1 MDRKHKIL
9 SNETVFSTPWFDV
22 KAKCYHGSQDPYYIL
37 KLLDY
42 VSIIAITKDGQ
53 ILLVEQY
60 RPVVEDNT
68 LELPSGHV
76 EEGESPEEAAC
87 RELLEETGYKAN
99 KVRLLGTLIPDT
111 GRLGNKMWCYFA
123 PDVVKVYD
131 CPTEADI
138 KLVKCS
144 IKTLMLWIK
153 QGKINHALNIA
164 TVHMGIDQEEFARYL
179 SNDKI

>member
-1 MDRKHKIL
+1 MVRENRIV

-22 KAKCYHGSQDPYYIL
+22 KAKCYHGSQDPYYVL

-42 VSIIAITKDGQ
+42 VSILAITNDGQ

-60 RPVVEDNT
+60 RPVVEGNT

-76 EEGESPEEAAC
+76 EEGESPEEAAH

-99 KVRLLGTLIPDT
+99 EVKLLGTLIPDT

-123 PDVVKVYD
+123 PNVVKVND
-131 CPTEADI
+131 CSTEENI
-138 KLVKCS
+138 KLVK
-144 IKTLMLWIK
+144 
-153 QGKINHALNIA
+153 
-164 TVHMGIDQEEFARYL
+164 
-179 SNDKI
+179 